1 MLEIERK
8 FLVNHLPDLEG
19 VDNSDLLQGYLSI
32 SPEVRIRRDGNT
44 FYLTKKSD
52 DLLAREENEVEIQS
66 DAFNILSSVV
76 VGNLIS
82 KRRYRVPISSSLI
95 AELDVYHEQLSGLV
109 TVEVEFSSEEE
120 SASFIKPEWFGE
132 EITFDKRFKNKAL
145 SQLDS
150 ISSLIDKKLETK
162 ALVKKDV

>member
-8 FLVNHLPDLEG
+8 FLVNYLPDLDG
-19 VDNSDLLQGYLSI
+19 VDNSDLLQGYISL
-32 SPEVRIRRDGNT
+32 SPEVRIRREDNF

-52 DLLAREENEVEIQS
+52 DLLAREENEVQIDS
-66 DAFNILSSVV
+66 IAFRILESAV

-82 KRRYRVPISSSLI
+82 KRRFRIPLDSSLV
-95 AELDVYHEQLSGLV
+95 AELDIYHEQLEGLV

-120 SASFIKPEWFGE
+120 SQSFAKPPWFGE
-132 EITFDKRFKNKAL
+132 EITLDKRFKNKAL

-150 ISSLIDKKLETK
+150 ISSLINQDYNLKT
-162 ALVKKDV
+162 LVKKDV